1 MSALQKLPQLTIQK
15 SIRMNRKTPKD
26 FHNSYQLKIYCE
38 ASLFLANLFVK
49 KKKKKQGVRDD
60 APNDQVF
67 ITKATFCK
75 IVREI

>member
-15 SIRMNRKTPKD
+15 SISMNWKTPKD

-49 KKKKKQGVRDD
+49 KKKNKGSEMMLQMIKFSLLKQHFV
-60 APNDQVF
+60 
-67 ITKATFCK
+67 KL
-75 IVREI
+75 